1 MENNRFHQHRT
12 EIAAISARENVD
24 ISVACSILA
33 DEKGWTEY
41 GKEERAFKLYVNN
54 IPAHERAKYFAG

>member
-33 DEKGWTEY
+33 KEKGWTKY
-41 GKEERAFKLYVNN
+41 GAEERDFKLYVNRM
-54 IPAHERAKYFAG
+54 PAHDRAKYFE